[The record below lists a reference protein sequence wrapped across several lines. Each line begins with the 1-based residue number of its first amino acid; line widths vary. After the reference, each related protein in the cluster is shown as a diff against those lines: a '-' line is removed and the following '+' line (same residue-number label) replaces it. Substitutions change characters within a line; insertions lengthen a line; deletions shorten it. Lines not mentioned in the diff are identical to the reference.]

1 MKPLI
6 VSILAGT
13 LMLDIWVVY
22 MSLNEPSVLCTAAAF
37 ISGGCTVSIIR
48 DAIELWHLE
57 T

>member
-1 MKPLI
+1 MKSLI
-6 VSILAGT
+6 ISVLAMTT
-13 LMLDIWVVY
+13 LWDIWVVY

-48 DAIELWHLE
+48 DAIKLWHLE